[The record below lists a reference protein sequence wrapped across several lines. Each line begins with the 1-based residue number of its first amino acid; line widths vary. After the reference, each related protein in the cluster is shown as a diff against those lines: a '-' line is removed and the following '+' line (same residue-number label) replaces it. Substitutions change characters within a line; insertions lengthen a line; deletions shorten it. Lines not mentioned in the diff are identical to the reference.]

1 MIIRRAE
8 KKDINGINTLLYQV
22 NNVHA
27 DGRNDI
33 FIHNKKKY
41 TDEELLQI
49 IDDDSRPI
57 YVAENDEKYE
67 TEYENKHENEYENK
81 ILGYAFCVYEQ
92 PQNENLRAIKTM
104 YIDDICVLE
113 NERGKHIGTEIY
125 NYVRNI
131 ALQNGCYHI
140 TLNVWA
146 LNKGAMNFYEKCG
159 LSPLKITMEDV
170 LSGRKG

>member
-8 KKDINGINTLLYQV
+8 KNDINGINTLLYQV

-27 DGRNDI
+27 DGRSDI

-49 IDDDSRPI
+49 INDDSRPI
-57 YVAENDEKYE
+57 YVAEDDEKYE
-67 TEYENKHENEYENK
+67 NKYENDENKHENK
-81 ILGYAFCVYEQ
+81 ILGYAFCIYEK
-92 PQNENLRAIKTM
+92 PQNENLKPIKTM

-125 NYVRNI
+125 NYVRNV

-140 TLNVWA
+140 TLNVWT

-159 LSPLKITMEDV
+159 LSPLKITMEDI
-170 LSGRKG
+170 LSDRKG